1 MLGDAMRRI
10 RSRVIAGKRA
20 LVNAARQV
28 LATKPAVVV
37 VRDLVVAVTVR
48 DAVRDAPE

>member
-37 VRDLVVAVTVR
+37 VMINGEPVTVR
-48 DAVRDAPE
+48 DLVRDAAQ